1 MNRLY
6 PNQKVDVT
14 KIDEN
19 FQEICANGWV
29 TQDRIAG
36 NSVTAPKIANGA
48 ATDIKIG
55 TRTMDDTTAPTSKSG
70 YLQDHLNN
78 IGYMLKSITGKD
90 DCITVPDKS
99 IADLVAPPIARV
111 TMSTPQALT
120 ATAAKVKFDTET
132 FDVGGYFDT
141 ATYQYT
147 PPAGYYRVTV
157 TGLFYPSDATPSW
170 VQVHCQIFKN
180 DTPYYTVTPN
190 VITDSSRI
198 AFSVSDI
205 VQVDGDDTLDFRA
218 LKSDVPTTI
227 TIAQCVITF
236 EKISD

>member
-29 TQDRIAG
+29 TEDRIAV
-36 NSVTAPKIANGA
+36 NSVTASKLVNGA

-55 TRTMDDTTAPTSKSG
+55 TRTMSDTTEPTSKEG

-99 IADLVAPPIARV
+99 IADLVAPHPIARV
-111 TMSTPQALT
+111 TMSSAQTITTTP
-120 ATAAKVKFDTET
+120 AKVQFDTKT
-132 FDVGGYFDT
+132 FDVGDYFDT
-141 ATYQYT
+141 TTYQYT

-157 TGLFYPSDATPSW
+157 TGCIRSSGGTLTR
-170 VQVHCQIFKN
+170 VTLQILKN
-180 DTPYYTVTPN
+180 NDSYYTIAPD
-190 VITDSSRI
+190 IIADS
-198 AFSVSDI
+198 SDI
-205 VQVDGDDTLDFRA
+205 VFSISDIIQVDGNDKLDFGA
-218 LKSDVPTTI
+218 VKAATAATVAI
-227 TIAQCVITF
+227 TYCVITF

>member
-19 FQEICANGWV
+19 FQEICADGWV

-90 DCITVPDKS
+90 DCITAPNTP
-99 IADLVAPPIARV
+99 LGAPPIARV
-111 TMSTPQALT
+111 TMSSAQTLTTTP
-120 ATAAKVKFDTET
+120 AKVQFDTKT
-132 FDVGGYFDT
+132 FDVGNYFDT
-141 ATYQYT
+141 TTYQYT
-147 PPAGYYRVTV
+147 PPAGYYRVNV
-157 TGLFYPSDATPSW
+157 TGCIRSSEGTFPRTRVTL
-170 VQVHCQIFKN
+170 QILKN
-180 DTPYYTVTPN
+180 NDSYYA
-190 VITDSSRI
+190 I
-198 AFSVSDI
+198 APDIIANSSDI
-205 VQVDGDDTLDFRA
+205 VFSISDIIQVDGNDKLDFEA
-218 LKSDVPTTI
+218 VKAVSSATVAI
-227 TIAQCVITF
+227 TYCVITF